1 MKNATKRER
10 IVTAILGSVIKNIL
24 NGMIIA
30 GVMVLVIGL
39 YYWMIKAGIPYQ
51 DPTEEL
57 RIQYAIN
64 MGIGDALIRNG
75 FKILILGVVCRL
87 VMLVLNRREA
97 KGIAR

>member
-1 MKNATKRER
+1 MSR
-10 IVTAILGSVIKNIL
+10 LGSAIRNIL

-30 GVMVLVIGL
+30 GVIVLVIGL

-57 RIQYAIN
+57 RIQYVIN

>member
-1 MKNATKRER
+1 M
-10 IVTAILGSVIKNIL
+10 GSAIKNIL

-64 MGIGDALIRNG
+64 IGIGDALIRNG

>member
-1 MKNATKRER
+1 
-10 IVTAILGSVIKNIL
+10 
-24 NGMIIA
+24 MIIA

-57 RIQYAIN
+57 RIQYVIN

-97 KGIAR
+97 KGSAR

>member
-97 KGIAR
+97 KGIR